1 MKKIMT
7 LFSILIVCSSCI
19 AQTIP
24 GKKPS
29 KAPKQ
34 AQTVKVSKAEIETGK
49 QLIAGSDC
57 FACHKIDERTVG
69 PSYTEVAKKYPL
81 SEKNINMLSEK
92 VIKGGSGVWGQ
103 IPMAPHSSI
112 TDEDAKKMVKYILS
126 LNSK

>member
-7 LFSILIVCSSCI
+7 LFSILIVCSNCI

-34 AQTVKVSKAEIETGK
+34 AQTVTVSKAEIETGK